1 MPDQA
6 ASMLTIRKPPA
17 SKLSVV
23 ARTCAKR
30 ILDCPVWTA
39 RHGHGAFFMCSES
52 TRRWIGTEYSY
63 PVAGA
68 VMHAREPGSVPRVSH
83 SRWGRAVLAGTTARP
98 CDGTLPAADRF
109 RRRQHLRPKRSR
121 RSSPPT
127 PTGCA
132 PDPDVSR
139 NLTCRSP
146 WYLLYLPDLTD
157 RVASATDGMHCA
169 LRPTASHQ
177 NRLAPACCLC

>member
-109 RRRQHLRPKRSR
+109 RRRQHLPAKSSR
-121 RSSPPT
+121 RLSPPT
-127 PTGCA
+127 P
-132 PDPDVSR
+132 PDV
-139 NLTCRSP
+139 LPTPTPACRP
-146 WYLLYLPDLTD
+146 QGYLLYPAGITERVLSGTD
-157 RVASATDGMHCA
+157 SRHCA
-169 LRPTASHQ
+169 EVSHRR
-177 NRLAPACCLC
+177 RLAPAGGLC